1 METTTMIKTNNQTM
15 SSLEIA
21 SIAEKRHNDLLRL
34 IRAIEPGWQKVTER
48 NFALS
53 KYTDATGRKLPHY
66 ELTATECLYVA
77 AKFNDETRARLVLR
91 WEELEKANK
100 QSKQLS
106 ENAYG
111 LQENTVITVPMGKEV
126 THIYIDQGVIY
137 TRLSQL
143 MRYLGYQTI
152 SGRAYVDRIGRK
164 HFRQVDVAF
173 NKVWFVNIEGYEEL
187 LRMTMMKIEPAKLTE
202 IYRDVFRHG
211 RSESDKQHYTYQFTD
226 SEMLSIVM
234 DMSNFRQKPALV
246 GQIMDKL
253 IAGKE
258 RN

>member
-1 METTTMIKTNNQTM
+1 METTTMIKTTNQTM

-21 SIAEKRHNDLLRL
+21 QIAEKRHNDVLKA
-34 IRAIEPGWQKVTER
+34 IRKMEPAWEKVNEGK
-48 NFALS
+48 FSLVE
-53 KYTDATGRKLPHY
+53 YTDAKGEKRPQFL
-66 ELTATECLYVA
+66 LTATECLYVA

-100 QSKQLS
+100 QQKQLS

-143 MRYLGYQTI
+143 MRYLGYQTVT
-152 SGRAYVDRIGRK
+152 GRAYVDRIGRK

-187 LRMTMMKIEPAKLTE
+187 LRMTKMKIEPAKLTE
-202 IYRDVFRHG
+202 IYRDVFRNG
-211 RSESDKQHYTYQFTD
+211 RPERDKQHFTYQFTD

-234 DMSNFRQKPALV
+234 DISSFRQKSALV

-253 IAGKE
+253 IAGKD
-258 RN
+258 R